1 MKSALVGVILF
12 ACSSAAI
19 AGPIAT
25 SYDHTGNHTL
35 VDAVYV
41 RPLYRS
47 FKHCGG
53 ACLKSGS
60 LSWFCLR
67 DQECYLNCATAP
79 AVMKCA
85 MP

>member
-1 MKSALVGVILF
+1 M
-12 ACSSAAI
+12 

-25 SYDHTGNHTL
+25 PYDRTGSHTL

-41 RPLYRS
+41 RPLYGS

-60 LSWFCLR
+60 LSWFCFR
-67 DQECYLNCATAP
+67 DQGCYLSCATAP

-85 MP
+85 IE